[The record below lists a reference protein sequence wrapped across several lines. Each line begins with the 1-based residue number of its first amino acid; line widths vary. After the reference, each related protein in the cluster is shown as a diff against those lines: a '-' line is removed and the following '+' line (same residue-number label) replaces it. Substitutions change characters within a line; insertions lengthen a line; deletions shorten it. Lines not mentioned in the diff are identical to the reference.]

1 MRSRLK
7 YSSTLAAAAIALA
20 CGAPGA
26 FATNAGSF
34 TGTVTYNA
42 QTVALAT
49 PAFSA
54 VVPSGNLLYQ
64 SSATGMGGPAAAT
77 SFTIVWTTTG
87 TGTAF
92 LGALSGAAPPAGNVQ
107 FTGGTGANCNAATA
121 TVASGTGNTIT
132 VVGTVAAAGG
142 TGAFCRVTL
151 VSAGAAPTP
160 PGLPVSVTG
169 LTNLGPT
176 AAATT
181 NAAFDNP
188 TAIFGTQSATQNS
201 TTLGLGNLNDVITV
215 QQTADTGTAANIDV
229 NPGLSASL
237 SSANTWNA
245 INVTGAPAFVDLS
258 GAPGTP
264 QLAPGL
270 GFQRVANGVLSSTTA
285 ASLGTITITQNNG
298 LLDARSA
305 TQCCNIP
312 AGAGTVNNANTP
324 LPLTFTVSILGDFQT
339 ITNAYLR
346 PGNNSPGNTVTPA
359 VNGATPNVEQNPNVN
374 AFNSV
379 CTPTGGSGSDIA
391 STAGGPTV
399 TGPNF
404 TNLTFVIPPKTTSV
418 NGNINVNDLTYAVC
432 VVTNGTNLIA
442 DTTGNAPGVSGAGG
456 PVLAGTSTTIR
467 ASVPTLVADLA
478 TNITNAKG
486 LDIVYAGTKVVFP
499 NVFNASTGRPS
510 SFRLVNTGL
519 GVFPVYAILQK
530 DGSAPITIPG
540 SFAAMTPFSAFYV
553 IADAIAFQ
561 GGQTLALN
569 NTITLLTPAP
579 PGALVMTHFLND
591 PNGDIVLVP
600 AGL

>member
-1 MRSRLK
+1 MRSRFK
-7 YSSTLAAAAIALA
+7 YSSAAAAAAIALA

-34 TGTVTYNA
+34 TGTVNYNA
-42 QTVALAT
+42 QTVALTT

-54 VVPSGNLLYQ
+54 VIPSGSLLYQ
-64 SSATGMGGPAAAT
+64 STATGMGGPAAAT

-87 TGTAF
+87 TGTGFSGTLA
-92 LGALSGAAPPAGNVQ
+92 GAPAGNVQ

-121 TVASGTGNTIT
+121 AAPTVSGNTIT

-181 NAAFDNP
+181 NANFDNP

-215 QQTADTGTAANIDV
+215 RQTADTGTAANIDV

-245 INVTGAPAFVDLS
+245 INVTGAPALVDLT
-258 GAPGTP
+258 GAPETP
-264 QLAPGL
+264 LVPPGM

-305 TQCCNIP
+305 TTCCNIP
-312 AGAGTVNNANTP
+312 AGTGTVNNANTP
-324 LPLTFTVSILGDFQT
+324 LPTTFTVSILGDFQT

-346 PGNNSPGNTVTPA
+346 PGNNSPGNTVTPT

-399 TGPNF
+399 TGPNA

-418 NGNINVNDLTYAVC
+418 NGAINVNDLTYAVC
-432 VVTNGTNLIA
+432 VVTNGTNLIP
-442 DTTGNAPGVSGAGG
+442 DTAGNAPGVSGAGG
-456 PVLAGTSTTIR
+456 AVVAGTSTTIR
-467 ASVPTLVADLA
+467 ASVPTLADLA
-478 TNITNAKG
+478 TNVTNAKG
-486 LDIVYAGTKVVFP
+486 LDIAYAGTKAVFP
-499 NVFNASTGRPS
+499 NTFSIASGRPATT
-510 SFRLVNTGL
+510 FRLVNTGL
-519 GVFPVYAILQK
+519 GTFPVYAVLQK
-530 DGSAPITIPG
+530 DGNSPVSIPG
-540 SFAAMTPFSAFYV
+540 SFAAMTPFAAFYV
-553 IADAIAFQ
+553 SAEAIAFQ
-561 GGQTLALN
+561 GAQTLGAN
-569 NTITLLTPAP
+569 NTMTLLSPAP
-579 PGALVMTHFLND
+579 PGSLVITHALISATGDVELVG
-591 PNGDIVLVP
+591 NGL
-600 AGL
+600 